1 MFFKFT
7 SKESFNIRRN
17 ILLKYV
23 SPILRDKGFTNVSFS
38 DSSWGKVNSD
48 IYAYEFGRIN
58 RCSTFDYI
66 KIYICRGDNYI
77 VVLIYRNN
85 KRKIILINGNKFKI
99 DGITYVNSDN
109 IWEKQFN

>member
-23 SPILRDKGFTNVSFS
+23 SPILRDKGFTNVPYS
-38 DSSWGKVNSD
+38 DPSWGKVNSD

-77 VVLIYRNN
+77 VVPML
-85 KRKIILINGNKFKI
+85 K
-99 DGITYVNSDN
+99 SS
-109 IWEKQFN
+109 